1 MKLYLKDDDGK
12 MYEIEKAKEL
22 QQGDVIVFLN
32 RCMPPKDIRIIEKRM
47 SRKLGR
53 KVVALDSNFRDIV
66 TLPPC
71 SRSSRRSFP
80 DRQPTLI

>member
-66 TLPPC
+66 TLPPVQEAVGEAFQTD
-71 SRSSRRSFP
+71 S
-80 DRQPTLI
+80 LH

>member
-32 RCMPPKDIRIIEKRM
+32 RCMHPKDIRIIEKRM

-66 TLPPC
+66 TLPPVQEAAGEAFQTD
-71 SRSSRRSFP
+71 SP
-80 DRQPTLI
+80 H